1 MATTMRVAGDEM
13 QRLSAS
19 LDESLDEL
27 KAYAM
32 ALAEAEHSYRQSKA
46 RAWRFVD
53 KVTKDG
59 VKRLAAEIEA
69 DVDEMTS
76 DLRFL
81 RDQAEGMRQTALEVV
96 RSRRQQLSAWQSW
109 AALERAEAEFV
120 RTGSS

>member
-1 MATTMRVAGDEM
+1 MRETADEM
-13 QRLSAS
+13 KRLSMSLDAS
-19 LDESLDEL
+19 LEDLKQYALES
-27 KAYAM
+27 
-32 ALAEAEHSYRQSKA
+32 AEAEHSYRQSRAKA
-46 RAWRFVD
+46 WMIVD
-53 KVTKDG
+53 KTTPEG

-76 DLRFL
+76 DLRFK
-81 RDQAEGMRQTALEVV
+81 RDRAEGFRQAALEVV